1 MIALLRWKLVKA
13 TWLMAGITYA
23 AAAYLHTMPRFY
35 G

>member
-1 MIALLRWKLVKA
+1 VKA